1 MRSSLVGVAV
11 LAPSLAMGC
20 TSRGYAPLNDPHALV
35 ATDGI
40 ILLDD
45 ENGETLPITPDSVVT
60 FETDQGW
67 TEPVVAGRLCRTA
80 VDFTVRMGN
89 TCDGSFR
96 LAPYASIRGVHV
108 ETADR
113 AATVGVVTA
122 VSAAAVGI
130 LVVLG
135 VISPF
140 RKAGKSSSGS
150 AASSSVTPAAGPT
163 LKYPPRTHVAT
174 RALANIALNTV
185 AANAFP
191 SSPSGELPEDAPPVP
206 VEGPSFTPREVRRA
220 SVSVLASVDGRAS
233 LFSRDGLSTGAHVGL
248 RVDDFIDIG
257 VGGRWLDG
265 GSMLQGNRVVPTA
278 QIGLHGELPRAR
290 WFALG
295 LSVEGGRGN
304 DVDVFLDA
312 RFGARLEPVRG
323 LWLGLY
329 PLHPSYIAWSNGG
342 AQWIPQSSADLSF
355 GF

>member
-1 MRSSLVGVAV
+1 MRSSLVAVALV
-11 LAPSLAMGC
+11 ATGC
-20 TSRGYAPLNDPHALV
+20 TSRGYAPLNDPHSLV

-67 TEPVVAGRLCRTA
+67 TDPVVAVRLCRTA
-80 VDFTVRMGN
+80 IDFAVRVGD

-96 LAPYASIRGVHV
+96 LAAYDAIRGVHV

-135 VISPF
+135 VLNPF

-150 AASSSVTPAAGPT
+150 AASSSVSPSAGPT
-163 LKYPPRTHVAT
+163 LKYPPRAHVAG

-185 AANAFP
+185 ATNAFP
-191 SSPSGELPEDAPPVP
+191 SSPYESELPDDAAPVP
-206 VEGPSFTPREVRRA
+206 VDGPSFSPREVRRA
-220 SVSVLASVDGRAS
+220 SISVLASVDGRAS

-295 LSVEGGRGN
+295 LSVEGGHGN

-323 LWLGLY
+323 LWLGIY
-329 PLHPSYIAWSNGG
+329 PLHPSYIAWSNGRG

>member
-1 MRSSLVGVAV
+1 MRSSLVGVAL
-11 LAPSLAMGC
+11 LALATGC

-67 TEPVVAGRLCRTA
+67 TDPVVAGRLCRTA
-80 VDFTVRMGN
+80 VDFAVRTGD
-89 TCDGSFR
+89 TCDGSLR
-96 LAPYASIRGVHV
+96 LAAYDAIRGVYV

-135 VISPF
+135 VLSPF
-140 RKAGKSSSGS
+140 RKAGKTSSGS
-150 AASSSVTPAAGPT
+150 AASASVSPPTGPT
-163 LKYPPRTHVAT
+163 LKYPPRTHVAS

-185 AANAFP
+185 ATNAFP
-191 SSPSGELPEDAPPVP
+191 SPSGNELADDAPPVP
-206 VEGPSFTPREVRRA
+206 VEGPSFSPREVRRA
-220 SVSVLASVDGRAS
+220 AVSVLASVDGRAS

-265 GSMLQGNRVVPTA
+265 GSMLHGNRVVPTA
-278 QIGLHGELPRAR
+278 QVGLHGELPRAR

-304 DVDVFLDA
+304 DVDVFLDV
-312 RFGARLEPVRG
+312 RFGARLEPLRG
-323 LWLGLY
+323 LWLGVY
-329 PLHPSYIAWSNGG
+329 PLHPSYIAWSNGRG